1 MFKTFKK
8 RLSTLQ
14 YTLTRIKYK
23 KIKELKQDP
32 PSKLLYY
39 FEG

>member
-14 YTLTRIKYK
+14 YTLAPIKYK
-23 KIKELKQDP
+23 RTEALKQDP

-39 FEG
+39 FQG